1 MTLLQALRSGTRQAH
16 EQLEASVD
24 VLDRYR
30 TPGAYAA
37 LLQDLRSLYAPLER
51 TLAAAPATFE
61 VLPDWPDRRKTA
73 WLDEDLAALGAAPVA
88 DRAVPALVTAEDVAG
103 ACYVLEGAT
112 LGGALVVRDLA
123 TAGASP
129 PPHRF
134 FSSYG
139 ERRGAMWS
147 RFRGHLRELDA
158 RGADRER
165 TVATAREVF
174 RCFEQACR

>member
-1 MTLLQALRSGTRQAH
+1 VTLLQALRSGTRQDH
-16 EQLEASVD
+16 ERLEASVD
-24 VLDRYR
+24 VLDRCR

-37 LLQDLRSLYAPLER
+37 LLQDFRSLYAPLER
-51 TLAAAPATFE
+51 ALAAAPVTSE
-61 VLPDWPDRRKTA
+61 VLPDWADRRKTV
-73 WLDEDLAALGAAPVA
+73 WLDEDLAALDAAPVP
-88 DRAVPALVTAEDVAG
+88 DRAVPALASAEDVAG

-112 LGGALVVRDLA
+112 LGGAVVVRSL
-123 TAGASP
+123 AGADEHP

-139 ERRGAMWS
+139 DRRGAMWS

-158 RGADRER
+158 RGADRDR
-165 TVATAREVF
+165 TVAAAREVF